1 MLYKTKEIL
10 TDALNRKYGVAYFNA
25 TDLHMVRAY
34 IDAAEALNAPVII
47 GTSEGLLDLYGGY
60 EWMAPLMLDAAKR
73 AKVPVAIHLDHTY
86 RFETV
91 MNALRNGFGSV
102 MFDGSRLSYE
112 ENVACCIEVAKVA
125 HAMNVGVEFEL
136 GCVGGLE
143 NEHGIQDQNRY
154 TDPNMA
160 KEFVERTN
168 ADFLAV
174 AIGTVH
180 GVYKTEPKLNLEILE
195 QIHNE
200 LHIPL
205 VLQGGSGLSDDDFF
219 NTIARG
225 ISKINVYTDIIHAG
239 AGVITSTDKGVYA
252 DIMLEAEAAMKT
264 AAMKK
269 IEVFGGAGKA

>member
-10 TDALNRKYGVAYFNA
+10 THALNEKYGVAYFNA

-34 IDAAEALNAPVII
+34 IDAAEELNAPVII

-112 ENVACCIEVAKVA
+112 ENVACCAEVAKIA
-125 HAMNVGVEFEL
+125 HSMDVGVEFEL
-136 GCVGGLE
+136 GCVGGLADE
-143 NEHGIQDQNRY
+143 NGVQDQNRY
-154 TDPNMA
+154 TDPKQA
-160 KEFVERTN
+160 KEFVERTG

-195 QIHNE
+195 QIHSE
-200 LHIPL
+200 LPIPL
-205 VLQGGSGLSDDDFF
+205 VLHGGSGLSDQDFR

-239 AGVITSTDKGVYA
+239 ADVIVRKDKGVYA
-252 DIMLEAEAAMKT
+252 DIMLEVEAAMKA
-264 AAMKK
+264 AAMEK
-269 IEVFGGAGKA
+269 IEIFGGAGKA

>member
-10 TDALNRKYGVAYFNA
+10 TDALHRRYGVAYFNA

-34 IDAAEALNAPVII
+34 ISAAEELRSPVII

-73 AKVPVAIHLDHTY
+73 ATVPVAIHLDHTY

-112 ENVACCIEVAKVA
+112 ENVSCCAEVAKIA
-125 HAMNVGVEFEL
+125 HAMDVGVEFEL

-143 NEHGIQDQNRY
+143 DDHGNRDQNRY
-154 TDPNMA
+154 TDPKMA
-160 KEFVERTN
+160 VDFVERTK

-180 GVYKTEPKLNLEILE
+180 GVYKTEPKLNLELLE
-195 QIHNE
+195 QIHKD
-200 LHIPL
+200 LPIPL
-205 VLQGGSGLSDDDFF
+205 VLHGGSGLSDDDFR

-225 ISKINVYTDIIHAG
+225 ISKINVYTDIIQAG
-239 AGVITSTDKGVYA
+239 AGVLAAKESGVYA
-252 DIMLEAEAAMKT
+252 DIMLEAEAAMKA

-269 IEVFGGAGKA
+269 ISVFGSAGKV